1 LADPLNDAT
10 LADRGDDEREDEAM
24 AVPQTLAAPR
34 ISEANERSTA
44 HERPFSEG
52 EASLAPG
59 TRVEVRKRLD
69 GEWARGFEVIS
80 ASADGYRLRRLSD
93 GGELPL
99 LFSDDDVRKEKK
111 RGTWWY

>member
-1 LADPLNDAT
+1 
-10 LADRGDDEREDEAM
+10 M
-24 AVPQTLAAPR
+24 VVPQTLAPPATREAIAPSGPHR
-34 ISEANERSTA
+34 VL
-44 HERPFSEG
+44 EG
-52 EASLAPG
+52 ADEPVLTPG

-80 ASADGYRLRRLSD
+80 ASDDGYRLRRLSD